1 LRNCATTITTGIIAG
16 IVPDSEINNAIP
28 RVWRGERSMAM
39 VVIHRARLLALCV
52 LLSLLPLG
60 GTLADP
66 AIKPAIVGL
75 ISTGSVNNKQQPNKP
90 TPFDLVMAP
99 LEQSGYGGIFGGVV
113 VAVTWN
119 QLQPT
124 NSPIDTTVIDNALT
138 AVAQYNA
145 TNNRQLRVRLRV
157 FAGCNQGLSD
167 APTWAMS
174 PANGGSITMH
184 GWYNDKFE
192 TCTTGRFWDTTSG
205 YATAWQQL
213 QTQLAN
219 RYDSNPLIQ
228 EVAVTSCTSFSAEPF
243 FISYEPNKKHPEK
256 MPDAPMVLLGA
267 NFSVPAYQQCL
278 QNAVADY
285 AAWQSTRL
293 EFTFNPFDGVLSDS
307 GDVAF
312 SDQVMRACRLAVG
325 QRCILSNHDLDAS
338 TPTSILPL
346 YAPLRKFGPNI
357 TFQSLHTNPPDLEG
371 TIRKGISLGAGS
383 IEVWP
388 AGFKSLPSTTL
399 QSWAAMFVPQ

>member
-1 LRNCATTITTGIIAG
+1 
-16 IVPDSEINNAIP
+16 
-28 RVWRGERSMAM
+28 M
-39 VVIHRARLLALCV
+39 VVTRRARLLALCAM
-52 LLSLLPLG
+52 LSLLPLG

-75 ISTGSVNNKQQPNKP
+75 ISTGAPNNQQKPNEP
-90 TPFDLVMAP
+90 TPLQLVMNP
-99 LEQSGYGGIFGGVV
+99 LEQQGYGGIFGGIV

-124 NSPIDTTVIDNALT
+124 SSEFDTTVIDNALT
-138 AVAQYNA
+138 AVTQYNA
-145 TNNRQLRVRLRV
+145 NNNRQLGIRLRV
-157 FAGCNQGLSD
+157 FAGCTQSISD

-184 GWYNDKFE
+184 AWYNNKFE
-192 TCTTGRFWDTTSG
+192 TCTTGRFWDPTSG
-205 YATAWQQL
+205 YAIAWQQL

-219 RYDSNPLIQ
+219 KYDTNPLIQ

-243 FISYEPNKKHPEK
+243 FISYAPDRKHPDK
-256 MPDAPMVLLGA
+256 QPDTAGVLQSA
-267 NFSVPAYQQCL
+267 HFAIIAYQQCL
-278 QNAVADY
+278 ENAVADY
-285 AAWQSTRL
+285 VSWQTTRL

-338 TPTSILPL
+338 TPSTILPL

-399 QSWAAMFVPQ
+399 QTWAAMFEPQ

>member
-1 LRNCATTITTGIIAG
+1 
-16 IVPDSEINNAIP
+16 
-28 RVWRGERSMAM
+28 M
-39 VVIHRARLLALCV
+39 VVTGRARLLALCA
-52 LLSLLPLG
+52 LMSLPPLG
-60 GTLADP
+60 RALADP
-66 AIKPAIVGL
+66 AIKPAIIGL
-75 ISTGSVNNKQQPNKP
+75 ISTGAPNNTPRPNEP
-90 TPFDLVMAP
+90 TPLQLVMNP
-99 LEQSGYGGIFGGVV
+99 LEQPGYGGIFGGIV

-124 NSPIDTTVIDNALT
+124 GPSDFDTTVIDNALT
-138 AVAQYNA
+138 AVTEYNA
-145 TNNRQLRVRLRV
+145 NNNRQLGIRLRI
-157 FAGCNQGLSD
+157 FAGCTQSISD
-167 APTWAMS
+167 APAWAMS
-174 PANGGSITMH
+174 APNGGSITMH
-184 GWYNDKFE
+184 AWYNDKFE
-192 TCTTGRFWDTTSG
+192 TCTTGRFWDPTSG
-205 YATAWQQL
+205 YAAAWKQL
-213 QTQLAN
+213 QTKLAGA
-219 RYDSNPLIQ
+219 YDTNSLIQ

-243 FISYEPNKKHPEK
+243 FISYAPNRKHPDK
-256 MPDAPMVLLGA
+256 HPDTIGVLQTA
-267 NFSVPAYQQCL
+267 QFTVTAYQQCL
-278 QNAVADY
+278 ENAVGDY
-285 AAWQSTRL
+285 SQWQTTRL

-338 TPTSILPL
+338 TPNTILPL

-399 QSWAAMFVPQ
+399 ANWASMFEAQ